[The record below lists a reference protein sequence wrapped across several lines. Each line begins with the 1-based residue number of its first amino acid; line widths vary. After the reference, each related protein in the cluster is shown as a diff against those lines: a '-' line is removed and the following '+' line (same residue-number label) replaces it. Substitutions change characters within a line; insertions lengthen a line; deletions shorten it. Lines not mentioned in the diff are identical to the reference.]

1 LIGGLVIEPQGSS
14 CVLDSGTRAS
24 ATVTYSGGSF
34 RDFVVLIQDD
44 INMRFGNGDPVPN
57 VSEEEEPE
65 DSGMKAVNYRT
76 DPVWFRLGIGPTA
89 DPGVTRTVDFTDAF
103 SSSIGEPMTPI
114 FTAEAGQKIRFRVLK
129 PGGHNRNHVFTLHG
143 HNWARHPFALN
154 DDGIPAVLSNTNPD
168 TFYHGEQMGI
178 GPSSHFDILPLH
190 PAGGIS
196 GSPGDYLYRDM
207 VPVHVYNGIWGI
219 LRVISDNG

>member
-1 LIGGLVIEPQGSS
+1 MYLVSIMASFLLGGIFAVMIRTEL
-14 CVLDSGTRAS
+14 
-24 ATVTYSGGSF
+24 AT
-34 RDFVVLIQDD
+34 
-44 INMRFGNGDPVPN
+44 P
-57 VSEEEEPE
+57 
-65 DSGMKAVNYRT
+65 
-76 DPVWFRLGIGPTA
+76 GPTM
-89 DPGVTRTVDFTDAF
+89 
-103 SSSIGEPMTPI
+103 SIPLIYDKG
-114 FTAEAGQKIRFRVLK
+114 AESY
-129 PGGHNRNHVFTLHG
+129 NHVFTLHG
-143 HNWARHPFALN
+143 HNWARHPYALTN
-154 DDGIPAVLSNTNPD
+154 GIPAVLSNTNPD